1 MQHHYDFNKSQRSQ
15 AFTIIKKK
23 PRKTMPSV
31 LTYQPRKTIIPNQLK
46 EWNRMTKGDSKE
58 IRKDRV

>member
-1 MQHHYDFNKSQRSQ
+1 
-15 AFTIIKKK
+15 
-23 PRKTMPSV
+23 MPSV

-58 IRKDRV
+58 IRKDRVWKEWNGWRAIKGKDETEGYPRV